1 MTLNI
6 KSADRKRTNESAVVS
21 TDTEDSTE
29 VSPDLLGQ
37 MLVMLDEDVVFKKSK
52 RTTWAGHI
60 LEWYKNLGNFRIF
73 PMFYM
78 FST

>member
-6 KSADRKRTNESAVVS
+6 KSADRKRKNKSAVVS

-37 MLVMLDEDVVFKKSK
+37 KLVMLDDDVVFKKSK
-52 RTTWAGHI
+52 RTSFAGHI
-60 LEWYKNLGNFRIF
+60 LEWYKNFIF
-73 PMFYM
+73 L
-78 FST
+78 SR